1 VTVLD
6 SVERVFRGLGYVLNN
21 RITKVIG
28 DSIKEDFTIPCLVST
43 VWLQSIYDFRVS
55 APHIKRGHSSI
66 RFLESSNRLRDS

>member
-6 SVERVFRGLGYVLNN
+6 SARRVLCFGICIIQQDHKSY
-21 RITKVIG
+21 KG
-28 DSIKEDFTIPCLVST
+28 DNIKEDFTVPCLVSIMQ
-43 VWLQSIYDFRVS
+43 LQSIYDFRVS